1 MQKTTKEK
9 KRKTRRKKS
18 ANKTLNNEW
27 QGLHLKHDTSASVQ
41 QALQQSTER
50 SRREQSPEVSAVSCC
65 LKCLLQHSMTVM
77 GQWVR
82 FTIHVQNFRWTLV
95 YKDISQIDFSTDSDL
110 WERHDYTKTSLRL
123 TLTFMKTSRLSLAF
137 VKITEN
143 DSIIYMEI
151 SEIHSSMH
159 ICRSLRSILDGL

>member
-9 KRKTRRKKS
+9 KRKTRRKNS

-27 QGLHLKHDTSASVQ
+27 QGLHLKHDTTASV

-82 FTIHVQNFRWTLV
+82 FTIHVQNFTTLV
-95 YKDISQIDFSTDSDL
+95 SVKEKSILVQMQNSKMDFSIQGHISD
-110 WERHDYTKTSLRL
+110 
-123 TLTFMKTSRLSLAF
+123 
-137 VKITEN
+137 
-143 DSIIYMEI
+143 
-151 SEIHSSMH
+151 
-159 ICRSLRSILDGL
+159 

>member
-1 MQKTTKEK
+1 MVCKRQQ
-9 KRKTRRKKS
+9 KRKSVKQEEKKS

-27 QGLHLKHDTSASVQ
+27 QGLHLKHDTTASV

-82 FTIHVQNFRWTLV
+82 FTIHVQNFTTLV
-95 YKDISQIDFSTDSDL
+95 S
-110 WERHDYTKTSLRL
+110 
-123 TLTFMKTSRLSLAF
+123 
-137 VKITEN
+137 VKEK
-143 DSIIYMEI
+143 
-151 SEIHSSMH
+151 
-159 ICRSLRSILDGL
+159 SILVQMQNSKMDSSIQGHISD

>member
-9 KRKTRRKKS
+9 KRKTRRRKKS

-27 QGLHLKHDTSASVQ
+27 QGLHLKHDTTASVQ

-82 FTIHVQNFRWTLV
+82 FTIHVQNFTTLV
-95 YKDISQIDFSTDSDL
+95 S
-110 WERHDYTKTSLRL
+110 
-123 TLTFMKTSRLSLAF
+123 
-137 VKITEN
+137 VKEK
-143 DSIIYMEI
+143 
-151 SEIHSSMH
+151 
-159 ICRSLRSILDGL
+159 SILVQMQNSKMDSSIQGLISD